1 MNGPSAAVTSF
12 NDPENFRTVLKSDDV
27 AAGEADADADDDSDE
42 SEKSATEATKSA
54 IRWKSNETLFS
65 SPARWQIKLGRFFAL
80 LVFFRQI

>member
-1 MNGPSAAVTSF
+1 MNGPSVAVTSF

-27 AAGEADADADDDSDE
+27 GAGEAAADADADDDSDE

-65 SPARWQIKLGRFFAL
+65 SPARRQIKLGFF
-80 LVFFRQI
+80 